1 MFVTPSKK
9 LVLQVQDPLY
19 FRNLMPNESRLCSVP
34 EGNLVV
40 KHTIES
46 TRLLR
51 NLGFEVPS
59 PVITHYPWPGK
70 HKPFDH
76 QYVMADTMTMH
87 EKCFNLSE
95 MGTGKTYATLW
106 AADYLMSVGAVKRA
120 LILAPL
126 STLNTVWKKDIFDI
140 LMHRKV
146 SVVRGNAERR
156 ERQFGF
162 DVDFYIA
169 NHDAMRLED
178 VAKLVK
184 RRKDIDLIILDEAS
198 DFRNPGTT
206 RYKYLRWAVEKKPR
220 FWAIT
225 GTPNPNGPADAW
237 AMARIINPNGVP
249 PHHGTFKRQTML
261 QVTQYKWAPK
271 KNAEQT
277 VFEAMQPAV
286 RFRKADCLD
295 LPPVTVVPRQVAMTD
310 AQKKAF
316 AAMKEEMSMRWAS
329 GETVNAVN
337 AADQINK
344 LRQILCGVVK
354 DPDKDRYIPIDYA
367 PRLAELRKVIA
378 MAAAKVIIVV
388 PFKGIIRLLEKD
400 LLKAG
405 HSVAVINGDVSP
417 RLREKIIHNFKTGPD
432 PHELLCH
439 PQVMSHG
446 LNLVEADM
454 TVFYAPIYSADRY
467 RQVIER
473 NNRTGQTLPMTIVR
487 MAAHP
492 LEWEIYRAIDNRGI
506 TQDNILKLYETVLQ
520 QGSNDG

>member
-9 LVLQVQDPLY
+9 LVLQVQDPFY
-19 FRNLMPNESRLCSVP
+19 IRNLMPAESRMCDVA
-34 EGNLVV
+34 EGNIVI
-40 KHTIES
+40 KHTIE
-46 TRLLR
+46 TTQVLR
-51 NLGFEVPS
+51 NLGYEIPA
-59 PVITHYPWPGK
+59 PIITNYSWPGK
-70 HKPFDH
+70 YTPFDH
-76 QYVMADTMTMH
+76 QYVMADVMTMH
-87 EKCFNLSE
+87 PKVFNLSD

-106 AADYLMSVGAVKRA
+106 AADYLMSLGLVKRA

-126 STLNTVWKKDIFDI
+126 STLGPIWQKDIFDI
-140 LMHRKV
+140 LMHRTCALVPGGVGEEK
-146 SVVRGNAERR
+146 RA
-156 ERQFGF
+156 RQFGL
-162 DVDFYIA
+162 DVDFYVA

-198 DFRNPGTT
+198 DFRNPSTT

-225 GTPNPNGPADAW
+225 GTPNSNGPPDAW
-237 AMARIINPNGVP
+237 AMARIINPDAVP
-249 PHHGTFKRQTML
+249 PHYGTFKRQTMI
-261 QVTQYKWAPK
+261 QVSQYKWAPRK
-271 KNAEQT
+271 GAEQM

-286 RFRKADCLD
+286 RFAKKDCLS
-295 LPPVTVVPRQVAMTD
+295 LPPVTTVPRQVAMTD

-316 AAMKEEMSMRWAS
+316 AAMKDEMSMRWAS
-329 GETVNAVN
+329 GETINAVN

-354 DPDKDRYIPIDYA
+354 DPETDRYIPIDYA
-367 PRLAELRKVIA
+367 PRLAELRKVIG

-400 LLKAG
+400 LLDAG
-405 HSVAVINGDVSP
+405 HSVAVINGDVTP
-417 RLREKIIHNFKTGPD
+417 RQRAKIIHNFKTGAD

-492 LEWEIYRAIDNRGI
+492 LEWQIYKAVDLRGI
-506 TQDNILKLYETVLQ
+506 SQDNILKLYQ
-520 QGSNDG
+520 KIIA